1 MDDREKKKQM
11 ILENAINVFSKE
23 GFEGTDVEEI
33 AKLSN
38 VGKGTVYRY
47 FGNKEQLFVESFLYT
62 VNMFKSETER
72 VLKSDLPIKE
82 KIDNLIEQSM
92 RRLKEKE
99 QLLRLYTLDIS
110 KIARIFAKKRSIIP
124 TNKINR
130 MAIITDFIR
139 EGQEKGVII
148 NAISAESLASMIL
161 GSIQQ
166 VLGMYYIG
174 LIKEFSEVERR
185 IKEIMNFYKSIIIKE
200 EL

>member
-1 MDDREKKKQM
+1 
-11 ILENAINVFSKE
+11 
-23 GFEGTDVEEI
+23 
-33 AKLSN
+33 
-38 VGKGTVYRY
+38 
-47 FGNKEQLFVESFLYT
+47 
-62 VNMFKSETER
+62 
-72 VLKSDLPIKE
+72 
-82 KIDNLIEQSM
+82 
-92 RRLKEKE
+92 
-99 QLLRLYTLDIS
+99 
-110 KIARIFAKKRSIIP
+110 
-124 TNKINR
+124 